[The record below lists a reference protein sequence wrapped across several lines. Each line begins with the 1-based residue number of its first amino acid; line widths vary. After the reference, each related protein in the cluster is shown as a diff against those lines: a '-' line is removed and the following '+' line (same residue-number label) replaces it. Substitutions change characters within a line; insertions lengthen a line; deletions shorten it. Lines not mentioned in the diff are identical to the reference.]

1 MLGRI
6 KSLLRPDPVQTFI
19 RKHVRVGQCAIDIG
33 ANVGTISRVLL
44 KQVGSTGQVH
54 AFEPNTDL
62 VNSNLL
68 RITQSNFHIHTE
80 AVSST
85 SAEATFFIDCR
96 DDLPAVASSIR
107 VLDDLHALGKV
118 KPVSVM
124 TTTLDEF
131 IKRSGV
137 APHFIK
143 IDVEGHELDVL
154 RGANETIASFRPIIV
169 FEFWETWW
177 TKGIQNIFAF
187 LSPCYKLI
195 RLCDGVDA
203 TQYYSR
209 TSGTGVVDIGC
220 LPLEV
225 SGSFDASILNTEAET
240 SPSRM

>member
-107 VLDDLHALGKV
+107 VLNDLHALGKV
-118 KPVSVM
+118 K
-124 TTTLDEF
+124 
-131 IKRSGV
+131 
-137 APHFIK
+137 
-143 IDVEGHELDVL
+143 
-154 RGANETIASFRPIIV
+154 
-169 FEFWETWW
+169 
-177 TKGIQNIFAF
+177 
-187 LSPCYKLI
+187 
-195 RLCDGVDA
+195 
-203 TQYYSR
+203 
-209 TSGTGVVDIGC
+209 
-220 LPLEV
+220 
-225 SGSFDASILNTEAET
+225 
-240 SPSRM
+240 